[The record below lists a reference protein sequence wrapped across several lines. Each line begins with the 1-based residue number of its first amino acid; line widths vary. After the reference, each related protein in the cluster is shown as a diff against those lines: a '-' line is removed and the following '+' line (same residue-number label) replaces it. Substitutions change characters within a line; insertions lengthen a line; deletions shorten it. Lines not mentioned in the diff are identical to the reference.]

1 MITNGFTTRLNGEP
15 IPPQQPPYVGNFAV
29 PCKNDKRLAKA
40 IAPMVNQTFKAVAS
54 ESIA

>member
-15 IPPQQPPYVGNFAV
+15 IPPRQPPYVGNFAV